1 MNPLHIKICGIQDR
15 ETLAVAVAAGADAV
29 GFVIAAS
36 CRQVSISQVAELLG
50 SVPALVQSVVVTREA
65 RPDEL
70 EQLFALALP
79 DYLQADATSLEGLAL
94 PAGCHPLPVYR
105 NLAPADFPA
114 CLLFEGADSGA
125 GKLADWSLAR
135 ELALRTRL
143 ILAGGLHAGNVGE
156 AIAAVRPYGV
166 DVSSGV
172 ESAPGVKD
180 PQRIREFI
188 AAVRAAERKDGVK
201 DAC

>member
-1 MNPLHIKICGIQDR
+1 MNQVRVKICGIQDT
-15 ETLAVAVAAGADAV
+15 ETLAAAVVAGADAV

-36 CRQVSISQVAELLG
+36 PRQVSFSQAAELLG
-50 SVPALVQSVVVTREA
+50 SVPPTVESMVVTRDAQTE
-65 RPDEL
+65 EL
-70 EQLFALALP
+70 DQLFALARP
-79 DYLQADATSLEGLAL
+79 DYLQADAASLEGLVL
-94 PAGCHPLPVYR
+94 PAGCRPLPVYR
-105 NLAPADFPA
+105 NLAPQDYPDY
-114 CLLFEGADSGA
+114 LLFEGADSGT
-125 GKLADWSLAR
+125 GKTANWSLAR
-135 ELALRTRL
+135 ELARHTRL

-188 AAVRAAERKDGVK
+188 AAVRAAEREME
-201 DAC
+201 